1 MSRPLVTF
9 TSDFGLDDWFVG
21 VVHGVI
27 VERCP
32 DARVV
37 DITHA
42 IPPGD
47 IQRAVFV
54 LGAAARDFP
63 AGTVHLV
70 VVDPG
75 VGTTRAPLAVRA
87 QGQYFVGPDNGV
99 LESALADPRADVRVI
114 TNAALMRQPV
124 SDTFHG
130 RDMFAPVA
138 AALARG
144 IPFDEVGPPMQGA
157 TRHVAPRPQHR
168 DGELH
173 GVVMFVDRFGNL
185 ITNMVPGDLARA
197 FPGAPAGQFEFVA
210 GGRHV
215 RGLART
221 YGDAPLGEIVALEGS
236 SGRIEIA
243 QVGGSASHRLGLTVG
258 DEIHVRVVA

>member
-75 VGTTRAPLAVRA
+75 VGTARAPIAIRA
-87 QGQYFVGPDNGV
+87 HGQYFVGPDNGV
-99 LESALADPRADVRVI
+99 LESALADPAAEVRMLR
-114 TNAALMRQPV
+114 NDALFRRPV

-130 RDMFAPVA
+130 RDVFAPVA
-138 AALARG
+138 AALAHG
-144 IPFDEVGPPMQGA
+144 LAFAEVGPLMQGA
-157 TRHVAPRPQHR
+157 TRHVAPRPQR
-168 DGELH
+168 RNGELH
-173 GVVMFVDRFGNL
+173 GVIMFVDRFGNL
-185 ITNMVPGDLARA
+185 ITNLVPADLEAT
-197 FPGAPAGQFEFVA
+197 FPATPPGQLEFVA

-215 RGLART
+215 RGLHQT

-236 SGRIEIA
+236 SGRLEIA

-258 DEIHVRVVA
+258 DEIHVRVVG

>member
-87 QGQYFVGPDNGV
+87 HGQYFVGPDNGV
-99 LESALADPRADVRVI
+99 LETALADAGAEVRVI
-114 TNAALMRQPV
+114 TNAELFRRPV

-130 RDMFAPVA
+130 RDVFAPVA
-138 AALARG
+138 ASLAHG
-144 IPFDEVGPPMQGA
+144 LPFAEVGKPMAGA
-157 TRHVAPRPQHR
+157 LRHVSPRPVRR

-185 ITNMVPGDLARA
+185 ITNIVPKDLESA
-197 FPGAPAGQFEFVA
+197 FPGAPAGQFEVHA
-210 GGRHV
+210 GGRDI
-215 RGLART
+215 RGLQHT
-221 YGDAPLGEIVALEGS
+221 YGDAPLGAIIALEGS

-243 QVGGSASHRLGLTVG
+243 QVGGAASHRLGLTVG
-258 DEIHVRVVA
+258 DEIHVRVVG